1 MAALLY
7 KDCLIIATGQFDQN
21 RELWIP
27 IADMSWH
34 SATGRESQSHP
45 ARRASISEHQNFLDK
60 VKQRNELIQEKTG
73 QTNTLLSFSAR
84 PYVRAI
90 NQHSRVDGSVQSCKT
105 THALADACG
114 SRSNISQTHKNE
126 PGPFHFD

>member
-7 KDCLIIATGQFDQN
+7 KDFLIIATGQFDKDK
-21 RELWIP
+21 ELWMP

-73 QTNTLLSFSAR
+73 QPFSIDINDPTLTQPGQLNTLPSTAR
-84 PYVRAI
+84 VA
-90 NQHSRVDGSVQSCKT
+90 
-105 THALADACG
+105 
-114 SRSNISQTHKNE
+114 SQKRI
-126 PGPFHFD
+126 